1 MSLGN
6 FRGIVREVQSPRGS
20 RAALRV
26 PDAALCLAPSDG
38 PDRADHGAP
47 LPAKAD
53 PGSACARVGMTS
65 SLRDVQPLKTFRPTP
80 VHALWGLEPRGSR
93 EGVQLAPLSIMLP
106 RKSSPAPRRNTAV
119 SVEVRVPS
127 LGTAFGAIAANV
139 GPDGVFLSTFHALA
153 VGTAVIATL
162 SLPDGPVIADGV
174 VIDAG
179 DAAGQGIALALEGI
193 DDAVRDRLRAA

>member
-1 MSLGN
+1 MS
-6 FRGIVREVQSPRGS
+6 P
-20 RAALRV
+20 LRH
-26 PDAALCLAPSDG
+26 A
-38 PDRADHGAP
+38 
-47 LPAKAD
+47 
-53 PGSACARVGMTS
+53 
-65 SLRDVQPLKTFRPTP
+65 QPLKSFGSPR
-80 VHALWGLEPRGSR
+80 VSGLWGLEPGGSS
-93 EGVQLAPLSIMLP
+93 EGVHFAAIDLMLP

-139 GPDGVFLSTFHALA
+139 GPEGVFLSTFHALA

-174 VIDAG
+174 VVEAS

-193 DDAVRDRLRAA
+193 DDTTRERLRAA